1 MKKKILS
8 LLLAA
13 IMLVFQLATVPAAA
27 RDTAAIDNALQQ
39 LKSLLEADKEVEIAT
54 IFGYIWDYVE
64 NNSSADAEAIYQY
77 AKDQYNASTLEVTW
91 NSIIAETSAA
101 GRIDKGS
108 VTLLI
113 DKLLSR
119 RSIITE
125 YYETI
130 DDIYTGYILV
140 NSIDDAIKTAL
151 GLDPDDTNL
160 PNAVI
165 YILMLSKMGQ
175 IITLN
180 TDNDFV
186 LVENANAVENIVTNL
201 NIDGLTLATVTLI
214 DPDVETKVNSKLVT
228 LLNKTNTYIDTYGF
242 SNDNLEGILEI
253 FDLYTEPTPE
263 PTPTHTTNPGGPVGP
278 GGGSEDD
285 DDSSDDGSPATPIDH
300 NTPQE
305 EVKTY
310 IETKTAAV
318 EAAKDAAEAVEI
330 VKTVINETKAL
341 IAAAAANTDTAA
353 AVKESVT
360 QLIDKVMTK
369 VNTETVAPT
378 VTGTAAKAVVSDA
391 DATELLNKID
401 TIIST
406 ANTIKESLD
415 EAGSDIKVEKVLKI
429 AAASTD
435 IGVKAA
441 EVELP
446 SNIITAAKEKGID
459 KIAVDTGIA
468 TIAVSPDAL
477 TVTGTEK
484 VTLNASVMDKEQL
497 PEEVKAAVGDET
509 VYDFNAFVGETRV
522 SSFNKPLEIAV
533 PYTLKAG
540 EDPDKITVFYI
551 NDEGKLENV
560 IGKYDA
566 ATGKVSFTTSHFS
579 GYVVKH
585 NDVTFADLTATEWA
599 RKEIES
605 MAAKGIIQ
613 GVGNNNFAPQSTLTR
628 AQFATMIVNAF
639 KLQNT
644 TVENVFTDVKDT
656 DWFYSAVLSA
666 YASGIIKG
674 TTTTTFSP
682 NAYISRQDMAVMI
695 SRALVLLA
703 NADASKDRSASIAD
717 FPDKDLIS
725 DYAVKGFE
733 MTASYGIMIG
743 NAQGKLNPKGNA
755 TRAEAAI
762 VLYRLFNTV
771 Y

>member
-91 NSIIAETSAA
+91 DSIIAETSAA

-108 VTLLI
+108 VTFLI
-113 DKLLSR
+113 EKLLSR

-130 DDIYTGYILV
+130 DDIYTGYILG
-140 NSIDDAIKTAL
+140 NTIGDKIKTAL
-151 GLDPDDTNL
+151 GLDPDDPNL

-180 TDNDFV
+180 SDYDFD
-186 LVENANAVENIVTNL
+186 LVENANAVENIINNL
-201 NIDGLTLATVTLI
+201 NIPGLTLDAVTFMY
-214 DPDVETKVNSKLVT
+214 PDVETKVNYKLVT

-242 SNDNLEGILEI
+242 SNNNVVGILEI
-253 FDLYTEPTPE
+253 FDLYTEPTP
-263 PTPTHTTNPGGPVGP
+263 THTTNPGGPGGP
-278 GGGSEDD
+278 GGGSDPSPSPSP
-285 DDSSDDGSPATPIDH
+285 SSAPIDH

-310 IETKTAAV
+310 FVKKTEGV
-318 EAAKDAAEAVEI
+318 EAAKNTAEAVEI
-330 VKTVINETKAL
+330 IKTVINDTKAL
-341 IAAAAANTDTAA
+341 IAASAANTETAA

-369 VNTETVAPT
+369 VNTGTVTPT

-435 IGVKAA
+435 TGVKAA

-468 TIAVSPDAL
+468 TIAVTPDAL

-484 VTLNASVMDKEQL
+484 VTLNASIMDKEQL

-743 NAQGKLNPKGNA
+743 NAQGKLNPRGNA

>member
-1 MKKKILS
+1 
-8 LLLAA
+8 
-13 IMLVFQLATVPAAA
+13 MLVAVMLIFQLALPAAA
-27 RDTAAIDNALQQ
+27 NDYNTGALDNAYAE
-39 LKSLLEADKEVEIAT
+39 LKKLNTPANRIKAYDIIGAALEAIKEHEQTDVLTAEDLYDIVKEKCNDYSDTWDAIINEEPETSEDKIEKSSVLLLLGKLIEREDNFKAYYSTANDIYSGLANFLPGLDAEIKSNLGFGTTEVSNGAVYAAMLLSIGQVITLEDG
-54 IFGYIWDYVE
+54 IFVLRE
-64 NNSSADAEAIYQY
+64 NSSPLENMIKKMISDSDKAKLVADFITDHYSEDIINEKIQGYLDTINRKIELYELTQSNILNIIDALKAFNLYYTVPSGGDGGYTPPPPAPPILNEE
-77 AKDQYNASTLEVTW
+77 STVSDTINYLDEK
-91 NSIIAETSAA
+91 IKGIESAA
-101 GRIDKGS
+101 
-108 VTLLI
+108 T
-113 DKLLSR
+113 
-119 RSIITE
+119 
-125 YYETI
+125 
-130 DDIYTGYILV
+130 
-140 NSIDDAIKTAL
+140 
-151 GLDPDDTNL
+151 
-160 PNAVI
+160 
-165 YILMLSKMGQ
+165 
-175 IITLN
+175 
-180 TDNDFV
+180 
-186 LVENANAVENIVTNL
+186 
-201 NIDGLTLATVTLI
+201 
-214 DPDVETKVNSKLVT
+214 
-228 LLNKTNTYIDTYGF
+228 
-242 SNDNLEGILEI
+242 
-253 FDLYTEPTPE
+253 
-263 PTPTHTTNPGGPVGP
+263 
-278 GGGSEDD
+278 
-285 DDSSDDGSPATPIDH
+285 
-300 NTPQE
+300 
-305 EVKTY
+305 
-310 IETKTAAV
+310 V
-318 EAAKDAAEAVEI
+318 EAAIKIAQEAIEEAKDVLGS
-330 VKTVINETKAL
+330 VLLNFDVIKSL
-341 IAAAAANTDTAA
+341 
-353 AVKESVT
+353 T
-360 QLIDKVMTK
+360 QLVNRVLDK
-369 VNTETVAPT
+369 VNTQTITPT

-391 DATELLNKID
+391 YAAELLNKID

-435 IGVKAA
+435 TGVKAA

-446 SNIITAAKEKGID
+446 SNIIAAAKEKGID

-522 SSFNKPLEIAV
+522 SSFNKPLEISV

-666 YASGIIKG
+666 YASGIING

-743 NAQGKLNPKGNA
+743 NAQGKLNPRGNA